1 MQLCE
6 SKDVK
11 GYKPCPLTTWA
22 PLLILIELTSSTPKA
37 KVIDT
42 KYYKQLV
49 NAIIDKSHG
58 EMSLAEQDTFENAMP
73 TGPNPVQISIPVL

>member
-11 GYKPCPLTTWA
+11 GYKPCPLTTLG
-22 PLLILIELTSSTPKA
+22 PLLILTELTSSTPKA

-42 KYYKQLV
+42 KYYKQLGRDLEKIPLGRG
-49 NAIIDKSHG
+49 APACIIHCNIGKNKS
-58 EMSLAEQDTFENAMP
+58 L
-73 TGPNPVQISIPVL
+73 

>member
-49 NAIIDKSHG
+49 RD
-58 EMSLAEQDTFENAMP
+58 F
-73 TGPNPVQISIPVL
+73 